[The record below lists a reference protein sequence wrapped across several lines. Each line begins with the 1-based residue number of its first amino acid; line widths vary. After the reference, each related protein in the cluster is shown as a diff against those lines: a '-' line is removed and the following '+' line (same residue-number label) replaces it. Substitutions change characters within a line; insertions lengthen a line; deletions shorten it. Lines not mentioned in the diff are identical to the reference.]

1 MSTKNKDY
9 TSYVNTNIGTYG
21 HLLSACSPA
30 VQSPHGAVQIAPIF
44 APGVVDYYTSDKI
57 YGFKAGS
64 AIVMPTNQSTSM
76 DFYENASGFDH
87 DLEQAK
93 PHYYQV
99 WLEDSDITSS
109 HTAYKNYGAFEF
121 HFSDST
127 NAFVMLYVKSG
138 TEYKINGNSIY
149 VKGIGLQATCY
160 TRFDFEAI
168 ESIEQTDTQT
178 PQSYNPKI
186 LDNTLTFKIKLN
198 TEKATVFFASSM
210 ISFDKCDETYTKSV
224 STKTFSD
231 IQNTCKNEWN
241 QLFSKIDVTGIDE
254 SNKTVFYTSF
264 YRSMA
269 RMHNY
274 SENGEYLGYDKLVHQ
289 DNGNEF
295 YCDDGIWDT
304 YRCAHP
310 LQLLVEPKV
319 HQDIVVSY
327 LRMYEQSG
335 WLPRFP
341 YMNGNIPCMLGHHTV
356 SLLADSL
363 AKGIEFDVEL
373 AYEAAYKNATKR
385 TMLPWKDG
393 EADELTKCYY
403 EKGFFPGLDE
413 NEQETFKGVH
423 EFENRQAVA
432 VTLEHAYDDWCL
444 AQIANHLG
452 KTEDTEYFLKRSKNY
467 LNVFNK
473 ETGFVHPKM
482 ENGEFTKEYN
492 PKLCGGQGGRK
503 YFAENNAY
511 IYNFNV
517 QHDINGMVEMYG
529 GKDKFIKK
537 LDNLFIEQYEV
548 PKYYFLKQFPDA
560 TGLIG
565 QYCHGNEPSFHI
577 PYLYNYVGQAY
588 KTQKKIHDIVK
599 LWYTDHPLGV
609 CGDEDGGAMCSWFVF
624 SAMGF
629 YPVCPGSNEYAIGS
643 PIFDTI
649 TINLDN
655 GKTFTVKAD
664 GASQKCKYIQ
674 AATLN
679 GKSLEKPF
687 LMHED
692 IVNGGELVLTMGEK
706 PNKELWA

>member
-1 MSTKNKDY
+1 MSKQTKDY

-21 HLLSACSPA
+21 HLLTACSPA
-30 VQSPHGAVQIAPIF
+30 VQSPHGAVQVSPVF
-44 APGVVDYYTSDKI
+44 APGVKDFYTSDKI

-64 AIVMPTNQSTSM
+64 AIIMPTSNASSM
-76 DFYENASGFDH
+76 DFCETASIFDH

-99 WLEDSDITSS
+99 WLEDYNITSS
-109 HTAYKNYGAFEF
+109 HTAYKNYGAFQF
-121 HFSDST
+121 DFNNKD
-127 NAFVMLYVKSG
+127 NAYVMLFVKHG
-138 TEYKINGNSIY
+138 TNCKVAGNNIY
-149 VKGIGLQATCY
+149 VKGIGVRTTCY
-160 TRFDFEAI
+160 TRFTFEAI
-168 ESIEQTDTQT
+168 ESVEQDQT
-178 PQSYNPKI
+178 KTPEGYNPQK
-186 LDNTLTFKIKLN
+186 LEDTVVFTVKLN
-198 TEKATVFFASSM
+198 TQQATVFFASSM
-210 ISFDKCDETYTKSV
+210 ISFDKCDETYTKCV
-224 STKTFSD
+224 NGKKFEDIKTL
-231 IQNTCKNEWN
+231 CKNEWN
-241 QLFSKIDVTGIDE
+241 EILSKIDVTGMDE
-254 SNKTVFYTSF
+254 DHKFVFYTSF
-264 YRSMA
+264 YRSVA

-274 SENGEYLGYDKLVHQ
+274 SENGEYIGFDKQIHN
-289 DNGNEF
+289 DNGHEY

-304 YRCAHP
+304 YRSAHP
-310 LQLLVEPKV
+310 LQLLIEPKV
-319 HQDIVVSY
+319 HEDIVTSY

-341 YMNGNIPCMLGHHTV
+341 YMDGNVPCMLGHHTV
-356 SLLADSL
+356 ALLADSL
-363 AKGIEFDVEL
+363 AKGVEFDVEL
-373 AYEAAYKNATKR
+373 AYEAAYKNAMKR

-413 NEQETFKGVH
+413 NEEETFQGVH
-423 EFENRQAVA
+423 EFEDRQAVA
-432 VTLEHAYDDWCL
+432 VTMEHAYDDWCL

-452 KTEDTEYFLKRSKNY
+452 KKEDAEYFLKRSKNY
-467 LNVFNK
+467 INVFNK
-473 ETGFVHPKM
+473 ETGFAHPRM

-517 QHDINGMVEMYG
+517 QHDIDGMVAMYG
-529 GKDKFIKK
+529 GKDQFIAK

-560 TGLIG
+560 TGLMG

-577 PYLYNYVGQAY
+577 PYLYNYVGQPF
-588 KTQKKIHDIVK
+588 KTQKKIHEIVK
-599 LWYTDHPLGV
+599 LWYTNHPLGI

-643 PIFDTI
+643 PIFDKI
-649 TINLDN
+649 EMNLDN
-655 GKTFTVKAD
+655 GKSFTVKAN

-679 GKSLEKPF
+679 GKPLEKPV
-687 LMHED
+687 LLHED
-692 IVNGGELVLTMGEK
+692 IIAGGELALVMGEK
-706 PNKELWA
+706 PNKEFWA